1 VKKFSWLRWST
12 AEKSSETKL
21 DALKKVRRRT
31 DQKLKQQAAQKDAAD
46 VADDADAADAADA
59 ADKVH

>member
-12 AEKSSETKL
+12 AKSGETKL

-31 DQKLKQQAAQKDAAD
+31 DQKLKQEAAQKEAANATDAAD
-46 VADDADAADAADA
+46 RTDAPDA
-59 ADKVH
+59 ADKVR

>member
-12 AEKSSETKL
+12 AKSSETRL

-31 DQKLKQQAAQKDAAD
+31 DQKLKQEAALNDAAE
-46 VADDADAADAADA
+46 ATDAPDA
-59 ADKVH
+59 ADKVG